1 MSMKKI
7 VVALA
12 IVAVVALGVFA
23 NINRKPAAIE
33 IDVEKVKRR
42 DLTAIVSGSGRIR
55 AAKDV
60 DISANVM
67 GRITDLRVVEG
78 QEVDVDDML
87 LQIDPVALQS
97 AVNQVEASIE
107 SAKIQLRAAEENHE
121 FASREL
127 DRQEGLFQQDLTS
140 KAALDQARQ
149 AARRE
154 ERNVEMRAQDIA
166 RLEAQIVQSR
176 HSLSNVTI
184 RSPIA
189 GIITQLNVEQGENV
203 VTGTMNN
210 AGTVLLRIADLSVV
224 EAEIEIDET
233 DIVSVELGQAAEVRI
248 DAFPDVTFDAQV
260 VEVGK
265 SPIGGVSAQAASGQ
279 AINFKV
285 VVRVVENV
293 PGARP
298 GLSCTADIT
307 TKERAQAIAVPIQ
320 ALMLRELEFD
330 EDGNII
336 KRDPIEELLAAA
348 RETDEDDNSTRE
360 VEGAFVLR
368 DGEAV
373 FVPVEIGIAGE
384 RHFEALEGFAEGD
397 DLITGPF
404 DVLRTLQDGEQVKIR
419 ERPSRRGSNRDEDE
433 E

>member
-260 VEVGK
+260 VE
-265 SPIGGVSAQAASGQ
+265 GGQEPDRWCQRAGCQRTGNQLQGRRAS
-279 AINFKV
+279 
-285 VVRVVENV
+285 R
-293 PGARP
+293 
-298 GLSCTADIT
+298 
-307 TKERAQAIAVPIQ
+307 
-320 ALMLRELEFD
+320 
-330 EDGNII
+330 
-336 KRDPIEELLAAA
+336 
-348 RETDEDDNSTRE
+348 
-360 VEGAFVLR
+360 
-368 DGEAV
+368 
-373 FVPVEIGIAGE
+373 
-384 RHFEALEGFAEGD
+384 
-397 DLITGPF
+397 
-404 DVLRTLQDGEQVKIR
+404 R
-419 ERPSRRGSNRDEDE
+419 ERPRSAAWAFLPQLTSPPRSAHRRSPSRFKR
-433 E
+433 